1 MNALKERYKHLPE
14 VQRIDRCISK
24 LSIML
29 VCMCTCIL
37 VFYGC
42 LPWSILFFRH
52 RHLPKPIYKAA
63 KLRRMVYDAEKKRED
78 RKRAH
83 SAPGAVP
90 HPPARK
96 KRIVAEIE

>member
-1 MNALKERYKHLPE
+1 MYVGVLWQDTVEYLIIP
-14 VQRIDRCISK
+14 II
-24 LSIML
+24 
-29 VCMCTCIL
+29 
-37 VFYGC
+37 
-42 LPWSILFFRH
+42 FRH

-63 KLRRMVYDAEKKRED
+63 KLRRTVYDAERKRED